1 MWGKICD
8 KFGMIGSELFWL
20 LSSKIFSEPKICAF
34 DVLFSSVKQP
44 QQASKTQRGSLF
56 GFPPPFQFE
65 REPKGCRIQ
74 DIHQSDPDDYMET
87 INA

>member
-8 KFGMIGSELFWL
+8 KFGMIGSQLFWL
-20 LSSKIFSEPKICAF
+20 LSSEIFSEPKICAF

-56 GFPPPFQFE
+56 GFPPPFWKWITRQ
-65 REPKGCRIQ
+65 KIW

-87 INA
+87 TNA